1 MLRIS
6 AIFLLFF
13 STSLFARVLELGDMA
28 DLLVDQF
35 DNVTSLMIAIAYVA
49 GIGFGLTAVYKFK
62 QHKDNPTQVS
72 VGLPFS
78 MMAISVLLVFLPSI
92 YIPAGNS
99 LFGEGARFNS
109 GSATGDLTSLP
120 GSDQGGWSNWE
131 FLWRIIVC
139 IFWN

>member
-1 MLRIS
+1 MLRIL
-6 AIFLLFF
+6 AILSLFV
-13 STSLFARVLELGDMA
+13 SVSLFAVVLELGDMA

-35 DNVTSLMIAIAYVA
+35 VDVTRLMIAIAYIA

-72 VGLPFS
+72 VGLPFA

-99 LFGEGARFNS
+99 LFGSGATFNS

-120 GSDQGGWSNWE
+120 GSDQDRGSN
-131 FLWRIIVC
+131 
-139 IFWN
+139 